1 MKKLLYLALVLI
13 LPTSILVADSGDR
26 RIEGYWFSTH
36 ANYEIQIKSKSYGL
50 KVKGLPGCR
59 HDWRRFATT
68 RRHNVFIDHN
78 GNVLIRDSRARLTYK
93 MASRNGSYGHRDGRE
108 YTFSRDEYGS
118 YDRYS
123 SGDCRVEYD
132 PWSNGQYRDYRSN
145 DRGYRDNYRDDHR
158 GGQSSASSIRNTVS
172 GDWKTIGLNKN
183 KRVEIRKVQ
192 TGINARLKNKD
203 NWVFYAQDRQEPNL
217 FTDRHGNRYILK
229 RDLSL
234 KWIGINGKDF
244 VLEKY

>member
-50 KVKGLPGCR
+50 KVKGLPGSR
-59 HDWRRFATT
+59 HDWKRFTAT
-68 RRHNVFIDHN
+68 RRHNVFKDHK
-78 GNVLIRDSRARLTYK
+78 GNVLVRDSRARLTYK
-93 MASRNGSYGHRDGRE
+93 TRSHNGSYGHRDGRV
-108 YTFSRDEYGS
+108 YQFSRDAYGA
-118 YDRYS
+118 YDGYS
-123 SGDCRVEYD
+123 GGDCRADYD
-132 PWSNGQYRDYRSN
+132 PRSNGQYRTDRYS
-145 DRGYRDNYRDDHR
+145 DRGYRNGYRDDDR
-158 GGQSSASSIRNTVS
+158 RGQSSASSIRNAVS

-192 TGINARLKNKD
+192 TGINVRIKNKD
-203 NWVFYAQDRQEPNL
+203 NWVFYAQDRHDPNL
-217 FTDRHGNRYILK
+217 FTDRRGNRYILK